1 MLQKLK
7 WHLMMYQG
15 KFEHHWGKPV
25 KSLEI
30 LFDISKSKS
39 MKGSVIAK
47 TEKDI
52 LENACAL
59 RKKLCEVLSLLHA
72 QN

>member
-1 MLQKLK
+1 
-7 WHLMMYQG
+7 
-15 KFEHHWGKPV
+15 
-25 KSLEI
+25 
-30 LFDISKSKS
+30 